1 MKKILFTFLVFI
13 LEIWSVIASWPP
25 VVCTGLPG
33 CSSGVTGKSFFS
45 FLWKLI
51 ASGIK
56 YVAVFAVIAL
66 VIAGMMYLTSWWE
79 EEQVKKAKKWIT
91 WALVGVFL
99 STSAWAI
106 INLVNSFRI
115 N

>member
-1 MKKILFTFLVFI
+1 MKKIFFAFSLLLINLSTAV
-13 LEIWSVIASWPP
+13 AAWPT

-33 CSSGVTGKSFFS
+33 CSSGVTGKSFFG
-45 FLWKLI
+45 FLWNLI
-51 ASGIK
+51 SSGIK
-56 YVAVFAVIAL
+56 YVAVIAVIAL
-66 VIAGMMYLTSWWE
+66 VIAGMMYITSGWE

-91 WALVGVFL
+91 WALVWVFL